1 MTALEIIR
9 DLKKNRKNVLWI
21 NEDRREAA
29 HLTFAGGRS
38 ITVSFGA
45 AMIAKS
51 DPAINV
57 HGIQDGT
64 IYAAI

>member
-21 NEDRREAA
+21 NEDRRKAA
-29 HLTFAGGRS
+29 YLTFVSFRS
-38 ITVSFGA
+38 IPVSFEA

-51 DPAINV
+51 DPAI
-57 HGIQDGT
+57 GIVEIEDGT
-64 IYAAI
+64 VYAAI